1 MKTFIARHAG
11 QTFTR
16 DSNAPLAA
24 CVVVTVDSRVIG
36 TFWHRSAAQAKAAAT
51 RWPSTA
57 APTAVATV
65 VKTAS
70 FGVNSPIA
78 AAAKADAR

>member
-24 CVVVTVDSRVIG
+24 CVVVTVDGAVKG
-36 TFWHRSAAQAKAAAT
+36 TFWHRSAALARAAAT
-51 RWPSTA
+51 RWPSDDW
-57 APTAVATV
+57 PTAVATV
-65 VKTAS
+65 VKTAA
-70 FGVNSPIA
+70 FPVNGAIA